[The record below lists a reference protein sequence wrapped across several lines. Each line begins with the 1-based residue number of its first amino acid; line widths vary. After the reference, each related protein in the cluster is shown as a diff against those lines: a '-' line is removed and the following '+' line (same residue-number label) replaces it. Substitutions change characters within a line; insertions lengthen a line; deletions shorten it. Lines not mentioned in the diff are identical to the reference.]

1 MGEVTMNKEVETLKR
16 LKQEDVNIQ
25 LIFLKDLL
33 DRQMVSGNVGEEY
46 AIKYGMLSEI
56 QKWELA
62 KVLEKAYKYNVNAWN
77 DEMQYAIDVMETR
90 YYNEEDQDN
99 G

>member
-1 MGEVTMNKEVETLKR
+1 MKR

-33 DRQMVSGNVGEEY
+33 DRYMVNGNIGEEY
-46 AIKYGMLSEI
+46 AIKYNMLSEV

-62 KVLEKAYKYNVNAWN
+62 MALEKAYKYSIDAWN
-77 DEMQYAIDVMETR
+77 DDIDYAIDVMETR
-90 YYNEEDQDN
+90 YYNEKD
-99 G
+99 